1 MLNAHFINYTR
12 DKQDLPAETRSTAV
26 RVRTLN
32 TNMKALQ
39 QKISQYGLKLNGK
52 RKFSFEKSMNNIFR
66 SLDGLKTFD
75 TSRQTMPNVQR
86 FEQLRDTARNTRDLI
101 KQRAT
106 HYIDCYRVE
115 R

>member
-1 MLNAHFINYTR
+1 MVLNLLVNENFHPIF
-12 DKQDLPAETRSTAV
+12 V
-26 RVRTLN
+26 RVF
-32 TNMKALQ
+32 
-39 QKISQYGLKLNGK
+39 
-52 RKFSFEKSMNNIFR
+52 FS
-66 SLDGLKTFD
+66 DALKTFD
-75 TSRQTMPNVQR
+75 TSRQTMPGIQS

>member
-39 QKISQYGLKLNGK
+39 QKISQYDLKLNGK
-52 RKFSFEKSMNNIFR
+52 KIIF
-66 SLDGLKTFD
+66 
-75 TSRQTMPNVQR
+75 
-86 FEQLRDTARNTRDLI
+86 
-101 KQRAT
+101 
-106 HYIDCYRVE
+106 
-115 R
+115 

>member
-1 MLNAHFINYTR
+1 MLNAYFINYTR

-52 RKFSFEKSMNNIFR
+52 IKFK
-66 SLDGLKTFD
+66 
-75 TSRQTMPNVQR
+75 
-86 FEQLRDTARNTRDLI
+86 
-101 KQRAT
+101 
-106 HYIDCYRVE
+106 
-115 R
+115 

>member
-1 MLNAHFINYTR
+1 MYFI
-12 DKQDLPAETRSTAV
+12 
-26 RVRTLN
+26 
-32 TNMKALQ
+32 
-39 QKISQYGLKLNGK
+39 G
-52 RKFSFEKSMNNIFR
+52 IFVV
-66 SLDGLKTFD
+66 DALKTFD

-106 HYIDCYRVE
+106 HYVDCYRVE

>member
-39 QKISQYGLKLNGK
+39 QKISQYGLKHNGIK
-52 RKFSFEKSMNNIFR
+52 EIFHRKQFINDISFSFFLLQM
-66 SLDGLKTFD
+66 
-75 TSRQTMPNVQR
+75 
-86 FEQLRDTARNTRDLI
+86 
-101 KQRAT
+101 
-106 HYIDCYRVE
+106 H
-115 R
+115 

>member
-1 MLNAHFINYTR
+1 MLNAHFVNYTR

-39 QKISQYGLKLNGK
+39 QKISQYGLKLNG
-52 RKFSFEKSMNNIFR
+52 RRRIIMDRLIDFVWID
-66 SLDGLKTFD
+66 LDALKTFD
-75 TSRQTMPNVQR
+75 TSRQTMPTVQR